1 MRGANRWQ
9 MLTGKLF
16 AGLAGLVSV
25 FVVLSKLKLHPSP
38 SVPIYLQLVLALS
51 CLIFAST
58 YLLAGL
64 WVKPSLNQTV
74 GRVQFGFVAI
84 SVCVLVFEFDV
95 YPLLSNKPDILGS
108 YLIPVAA
115 LTFLIACALFVAN
128 ATWTVIRVF
137 RGHIRARPDEH

>member
-1 MRGANRWQ
+1 

-51 CLIFAST
+51 CLIFASI

-137 RGHIRARPDEH
+137 RGHTRARPDER

>member
-1 MRGANRWQ
+1 

-38 SVPIYLQLVLALS
+38 SVPIYLQM
-51 CLIFAST
+51 IFAST

-95 YPLLSNKPDILGS
+95 YPLLSNQARHLRLLSHPRGCSDVLDCLCSFRCQHNMDRDLGFS
-108 YLIPVAA
+108 RSH
-115 LTFLIACALFVAN
+115 TR
-128 ATWTVIRVF
+128 TS
-137 RGHIRARPDEH
+137 

>member
-1 MRGANRWQ
+1 

-137 RGHIRARPDEH
+137 RGHTRARPDER